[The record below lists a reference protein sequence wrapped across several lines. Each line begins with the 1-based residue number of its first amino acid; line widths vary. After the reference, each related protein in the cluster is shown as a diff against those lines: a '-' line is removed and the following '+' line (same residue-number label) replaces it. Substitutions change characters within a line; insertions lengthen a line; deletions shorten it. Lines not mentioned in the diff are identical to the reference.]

1 MSLLARVALLTGIWL
16 LAWGSARPETVV
28 AGVASSI
35 VLLVA
40 FPPARGAAP
49 LRRGVRPFAVARL
62 LAYLAWQLVTSNVV
76 VARTILS
83 RRARVRTGVVV
94 HELATASPWVMTVVA
109 NTIALTPGTMTVDTT
124 RFPPTI
130 EVHFLLLDD
139 PDAARRGLAR
149 LERLVTAAVG
159 GTVSRGDA

>member
-16 LAWGSARPETVV
+16 LGWGSARPETVV
-28 AGVASSI
+28 AGVVLSV

-40 FPPARGAAP
+40 FPPARGGAP
-49 LRRGVRPFAVARL
+49 LRRGIRPLALLRL
-62 LAYLAWQLVTSNVV
+62 VAYLAWQLVTSNVV

-83 RRARVRTGVVV
+83 RRAVVSTGVIV
-94 HELATASPWVMTVVA
+94 HELATPSPWVTTLVA
-109 NTIALTPGTMTVDTT
+109 NAIALTPGTMTVGTT

-139 PDAARRGLAR
+139 PDTARRSIER
-149 LERLVTAAVG
+149 LERLIRAAAGETAPG
-159 GTVSRGDA
+159 GAP